1 MPPLLDVS
9 DVLLDSEFFDFGL
22 VCFRNV
28 QSVDATGIASNTTT
42 ATPFGG
48 VVTNNAGDLLVRL
61 SEGARIKGSITVHTK
76 FRLTDGADGVGAD
89 EITWQGNRYTVST
102 VGNWSTYGAGFM
114 AVNCDLIPLSGGTIA
129 G

>member
-9 DVLLDSEFFDFGL
+9 DVLLDPEFFDFCL
-22 VCFRNV
+22 VCYRNV
-28 QSVDATGIASNTTT
+28 QTVATTGIASNAVTVTR
-42 ATPFGG
+42 FGG
-48 VVTNNAGDLLVRL
+48 VVTNNAGDLLMRL

-76 FRLTDGADGVGAD
+76 FRLTAGADGVGAD
-89 EITWQGNRYTVST
+89 EITWQGDRYTVSS

-114 AVNCDLIPLSGGTIA
+114 AVNADLIPLSGGTIA